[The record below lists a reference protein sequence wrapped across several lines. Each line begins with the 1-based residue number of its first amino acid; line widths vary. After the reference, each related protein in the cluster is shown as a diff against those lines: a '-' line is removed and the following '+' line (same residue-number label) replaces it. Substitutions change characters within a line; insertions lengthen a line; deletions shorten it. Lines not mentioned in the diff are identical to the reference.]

1 MSLSLAIAANVLAD
15 IAMLGGLA
23 YVMSRPA
30 RLTPH
35 QQVLRP
41 ASAPAPVSAHIDAV
55 RHDREAA
62 SDLLPLAA

>member
-1 MSLSLAIAANVLAD
+1 MPLSLAIAANVLAD
-15 IAMLGGLA
+15 IGILGGLA

-35 QQVLRP
+35 QQVVRS
-41 ASAPAPVSAHIDAV
+41 ASAPTPVSPHVDAV
-55 RHDREAA
+55 RHNGEAA